1 MLIPVTMESVIQV
14 RPKIRTRA
22 FLEQEQLLKMCMSI
36 QNIVVQNNDAE
47 MEQERKRQKTETGY
61 IAVY

>member
-1 MLIPVTMESVIQV
+1 MESIVQV
-14 RPKIRTRA
+14 RPKIRNRT
-22 FLEQEQLLKMCMSI
+22 FIEQEQLLKMCMSI

>member
-1 MLIPVTMESVIQV
+1 MESIVQV
-14 RPKIRTRA
+14 RPKIRNRA

-36 QNIVVQNNDAE
+36 QNIVVQNNDAD
-47 MEQERKRQKTETGY
+47 MEKERKRQKTETGY